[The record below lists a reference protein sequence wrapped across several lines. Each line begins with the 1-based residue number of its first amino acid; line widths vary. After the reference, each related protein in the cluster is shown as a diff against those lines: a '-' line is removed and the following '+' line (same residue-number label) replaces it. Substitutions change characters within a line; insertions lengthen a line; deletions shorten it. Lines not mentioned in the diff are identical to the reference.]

1 MPRNPSQTRT
11 RPKSLMFDTEDLT
24 PTEKYVRGQR
34 LDMGFDPDNPGT
46 RLASGINLA
55 DNVANTRTMN
65 RMMEGWAAPAGGGR
79 LQTQAEYGK
88 AGALLTGS
96 GTRED
101 DPANVINWDMS
112 SLSTLRP
119 KLATG
124 HEAVMRRKEVAAKKA
139 HAAKTMALVEEQQ
152 AAAEKT
158 LAAQQMAVFQER
170 RHKRVKPSGG
180 TIEGRGRK
188 LTLNSAGQ
196 ATEQLTPT
204 DLGNAW
210 DGEPQPAMPGVR
222 QIMPLEGTGGN
233 ALTPQV
239 PARAEI
245 LPGRGRGGLLDL
257 LDTRLARPGRRT

>member
-1 MPRNPSQTRT
+1 MPRNPSQTRPP
-11 RPKSLMFDTEDLT
+11 RPKSLMFDTEALT
-24 PTEKYVRGQR
+24 PTEKFIRGQR

-55 DNVANTRTMN
+55 DSVATARRDN
-65 RMMEGWAAPAGGGR
+65 RFMEPWAAPANGGR
-79 LQTQAEYGK
+79 LLTQDEYGK

-101 DPANVINWDMS
+101 DPANVINWDMR
-112 SLSTLRP
+112 SLAKPIGLQAQAD
-119 KLATG
+119 KLYMG
-124 HEAVMRRKEVAAKKA
+124 ERRAE
-139 HAAKTMALVEEQQ
+139 
-152 AAAEKT
+152 AAAEVAQAKT
-158 LAAQQMAVFQER
+158 FLEQKMAKYTKRLTDMRLAAR
-170 RHKRVKPSGG
+170 RAAVKPSGG

-188 LTLNSAGQ
+188 LTLDPAGQ

-210 DGEPQPAMPGVR
+210 DGEPQPALPGVR
-222 QIMPLEGTGGN
+222 QIMPLEGTGAGT
-233 ALTPQV
+233 LTPQV

-245 LPGRGRGGLLDL
+245 LPGSGRGSMLDL